1 MNVVTRI
8 MLLIGSVLALSAPRL
23 AAADRPV
30 YSVESSVFS
39 QYVWRGMLPTNGPVL
54 QNSVTALWR
63 GAHLN
68 MWTNLDLNS
77 ANGRRGKFNEVDFD
91 AGYDRSLEKVGF
103 SAGAIRY
110 TFPNTPFAATTELYA
125 GATLAVP
132 LRPAVK
138 AYFDVDGIRGAYVT
152 FDVSH
157 AVPMPKPHPSVGWSV
172 ELAAGAGWGSN
183 GCSRSYFGVHQQGL
197 MDVHPGLAVP
207 VSLGKR
213 WRLTPRLGYAALA
226 RSALRLSGVAAP
238 HGFAAGLVLG
248 FTY

>member
-1 MNVVTRI
+1 MTTAWKA
-8 MLLIGSVLALSAPRL
+8 LGIGVVLAVWAASSP
-23 AAADRPV
+23 AADRPV
-30 YSVESSVFS
+30 FSVESGVFS

-91 AGYDRSLEKVGF
+91 AGYDRSLEKVSF

-110 TFPNTPFAATTELYA
+110 TFPNTTAAATTEVYA

-138 AYFDVDGIRGAYVT
+138 VYYDVDGIRGAYVT
-152 FDVSH
+152 FDLSH
-157 AVPMPKPHPSVGWSV
+157 SVAMPKPHPQVSWSV
-172 ELAAGAGWGSN
+172 ELAAGAGWGSS
-183 GCSRSYFGVHQQGL
+183 GCSRSYFGVHEQGL

-213 WRLTPRLGYAALA
+213 WRVTPRISYAALA
-226 RSALRLSGVAAP
+226 RKALRDSGVPAP
-238 HGFAAGLVLG
+238 HGFVAGVTVG
-248 FTY
+248 FTL